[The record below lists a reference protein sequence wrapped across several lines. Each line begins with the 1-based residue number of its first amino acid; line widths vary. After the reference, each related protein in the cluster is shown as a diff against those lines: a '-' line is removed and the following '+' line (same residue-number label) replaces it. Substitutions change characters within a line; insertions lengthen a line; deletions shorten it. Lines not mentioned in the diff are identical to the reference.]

1 MTIPQRN
8 EMIEHNVGKVGSYM
22 NLTQPSQENV
32 EYMIE
37 QIKEKLRM
45 VNVDAMK
52 AEHFDDSQYED
63 LQYLY
68 NMVMKRD
75 TFSPSEMQ
83 AIASELGSLR
93 K

>member
-1 MTIPQRN
+1 
-8 EMIEHNVGKVGSYM
+8 M
-22 NLTQPSQENV
+22 NLTQPSQQNV

-37 QIKEKLRM
+37 QIKDKLRM

-52 AEHFDDSQYED
+52 SEHFDESSYED
-63 LQYLY
+63 LLYLY
-68 NMVMKRD
+68 NMVMKRE

-83 AIASELGSLR
+83 AIASELGNLR

>member
-1 MTIPQRN
+1 
-8 EMIEHNVGKVGSYM
+8 M
-22 NLTQPSQENV
+22 NLSNPSRENV
-32 EYMIE
+32 IFMIE

-52 AEHFDDSQYED
+52 SEHFNDEHYED
-63 LQYLY
+63 ILYLY
-68 NMVMKRD
+68 EMVMKRN

-83 AIASELGSLR
+83 AIVSELGALR